1 MPRVIF
7 AHIFVLTADC
17 IRAAP
22 GVVRARLAPLICLR
36 LRQRGPCFLCPR
48 EDGALPPL
56 GVYVRLRSEALQL
69 SCASSSASTLAYHSV
84 FTATSA
90 ACLASASFDAF
101 PVSSSMPT
109 RAASVAASANL
120 ADELS
125 TLHRLPKAR
134 RNQKHA
140 AGESA
145 PQAKAR
151 RRRRAPRSG
160 GGPGAAPPASSEW
173 VGVRVYLSMPV
184 GMPCELVRLSV
195 RTSVEPRG
203 PSRVSCACDVQ

>member
-184 GMPCELVRLSV
+184 GMPCGCDCLCARASSHES
-195 RTSVEPRG
+195 PQ
-203 PSRVSCACDVQ
+203 SCIVCM

>member
-90 ACLASASFDAF
+90 ACLASASFDAC

>member
-125 TLHRLPKAR
+125 TLHSLPKAR

-151 RRRRAPRSG
+151 RRRRR
-160 GGPGAAPPASSEW
+160 AAGEKLRAAA
-173 VGVRVYLSMPV
+173 GVR
-184 GMPCELVRLSV
+184 GQR
-195 RTSVEPRG
+195 PRHHLYG
-203 PSRVSCACDVQ
+203 SGLGFI